1 MLDAD
6 AWSSPLDTQRFD
18 TLRAVQAAPRHA
30 ALPDVLLLLTS
41 AQEFDWVKLRRDEK
55 ALMKA
60 RALQQPLCLLT
71 VLSSQHRAR
80 CADAECDRALPAA
93 GRAREAHQGCVAD
106 AEKPGVSLPAC

>member
-1 MLDAD
+1 M
-6 AWSSPLDTQRFD
+6 DTQRFD

-60 RALQQPLCLLT
+60 RAMQQPLL
-71 VLSSQHRAR
+71 
-80 CADAECDRALPAA
+80 
-93 GRAREAHQGCVAD
+93 CV
-106 AEKPGVSLPAC
+106 